1 MYDDKKYP
9 IKSKIN
15 NLIRPDRI
23 KQVQIDWI
31 NNKLESAENSGFT
44 NDSRE
49 QILAESKELFG
60 KRI

>member
-31 NNKLESAENSGFT
+31 NNKLESAENSGYT
-44 NDSRE
+44 NESKE
-49 QILAESKELFG
+49 QILGQSKAILNI
-60 KRI
+60 KI

>member
-9 IKSKIN
+9 IKSTIN

-31 NNKLESAENSGFT
+31 NNKLGNAENSGFT
-44 NDSRE
+44 NESKE
-49 QILAESKELFG
+49 QILGQSKEIFG

>member
-15 NLIRPDRI
+15 NLIRQDSI
-23 KQVQIDWI
+23 KQVQINWI

-44 NDSRE
+44 NDSKE
-49 QILAESKELFG
+49 QILGQSKAILNI
-60 KRI
+60 KI